1 MREINKICIVS
12 GSHRSGTTWIGHTIA
27 KGTNSA
33 YIWEPFNV
41 KVPLSKRSGY
51 GKSFLK
57 IDNWYHLVE
66 NSDDQI
72 CIDLAHL
79 LKKRSLDMTGI
90 LSKLPNSLMTNPK
103 AALKWLMNDLK
114 LSANLKINNSAII
127 KDPIMLFSTQFI
139 SKKLGSKCIL
149 ITKDPRSFY
158 NSLKK
163 ASWGFDFQNIYHP
176 CRRFEHL
183 NEYIYEVEERLNKGA
198 LLDPQSIGLLWNI
211 LHKHMYYLSKFKNF
225 KIIKYEEIC
234 EDPVFHLDNLAFFAT
249 NKKLSKKIKN
259 RIFHEQIK
267 NANNSDKVHIIRHEN
282 SKEISKLW
290 CSQLNKNE
298 LIEIE
303 KKCDKI
309 LSIFNYDFYRN
320 KN

>member
-1 MREINKICIVS
+1 MREITKICIVS

-41 KVPLSKRSGY
+41 KVPFSKRSGY

-57 IDNWYHLVE
+57 IENWYHLVE

-72 CIDLAHL
+72 CIDLANL
-79 LKKRSLDMTGI
+79 FNKRELDIKGI
-90 LSKLPNSLMTNPK
+90 LSRLPKSLKSNPK
-103 AALKWLMNDLK
+103 STLKWLFNDSK
-114 LSANLKINNSAII
+114 LSINLKINNSAII
-127 KDPIMLFSTQFI
+127 KDPIMLFSTEYI
-139 SKKLGSKCIL
+139 SKKLESKCIL
-149 ITKDPRSFY
+149 ISKDPRSFY

-163 ASWGFDFQNIYHP
+163 ASWGFDFKNIYYP
-176 CRRFEHL
+176 CKRFEHL
-183 NEYIYEVEERLNKGA
+183 NEYIYEVEERLNKGT
-198 LLDPQSIGLLWNI
+198 LLDPKSIGLLWNI

-225 KIIKYEEIC
+225 KLIKYEDIC
-234 EDPVFHLDNLAFFAT
+234 EDPVLYLDELAVFAT
-249 NKKLSKKIKN
+249 NKKLSKKIKH
-259 RIFHEQIK
+259 RIFHKQIK
-267 NANNSDKVHIIRHEN
+267 KANKSNRIHMIRHEN

-290 CSQLNKNE
+290 RSQLNKNE

-309 LSIFNYDFYRN
+309 LNSLNYDL
-320 KN
+320 